1 MSGFN
6 GRALPVI
13 ALAVS
18 FSGACIFA
26 ASAQDP
32 ALEKS
37 AQDAPALDPQ
47 VQARDGEDTGSVVV
61 YDSEYFAQYNP
72 ITAEDMLNRI
82 PGTEGLVGGFG
93 NDQEERRGLRSN
105 TDQILIDGKRLTG
118 KENQS
123 SSFLEKLPA
132 KSVERIELIT
142 GNVRELD
149 TDVGVRVIN
158 VVLKEGAGRGSG
170 VAQVGTFVFSDG
182 AVVPMGSLSYSGSV
196 GNLSYNAS
204 TQLRP
209 AQSPTDV
216 VDIIRAPNGDR
227 VSVIEEERR
236 QSQRQIEA
244 RGGLTYNWESGKT
257 VQLNGLFTYFPRDN
271 FDTTTTFLDP
281 GNGSLIESGT
291 VVDNIKGDNTTWEV
305 SGDYSQSLGKSLNF
319 TGLFIYSNSG
329 IDRENQNFIQLG
341 EDRTQTGGDN
351 RDQTA
356 TEKILRGT
364 LNWNIAKK
372 HDLEL
377 GVEGA
382 INTLDKDLDFF
393 SIVNGAPVDIPIINS
408 DQKIT
413 EDRIEGFTTYSW
425 KPINGLE
432 IETGLA
438 AEYSSLTQIGSD
450 VGTERSFTF
459 VKPSLDIWYSVDSA
473 TQVWFSARRDVGQL
487 DFDDFVA
494 TVNRE
499 DNEVLSGNPELAP
512 EKSWD
517 FEVGAERRLNDGAG
531 VINGRVF
538 YRRVNDVKD
547 LIPFGLTDSQPGNLG
562 SGDHYG
568 AEIEGS
574 IRFGRF
580 TSVDAV
586 LSGSFLIQDSKVAD
600 PFTGLNR
607 RFGNQTKY
615 EYSMEARHD
624 VKSLGTSYGFDFS
637 KKGPNLESDVAEFD
651 SKSTTLD
658 ARIFLEQTI
667 TDGTILRLFWANMLK
682 ISNKRVRTVFDPT
695 QASGTIDRVE
705 FRDSERGWITGF
717 RLRTTF

>member
-1 MSGFN
+1 MLIFSAG
-6 GRALPVI
+6 AVPVV
-13 ALAVS
+13 ALAIL
-18 FSGACIFA
+18 FSGACVFM
-26 ASAQDP
+26 ASAQEVP
-32 ALEKS
+32 L
-37 AQDAPALDPQ
+37 LDPQ
-47 VQARDGEDTGSVVV
+47 VQARDGADNGSVVV
-61 YDSEYFAQYNP
+61 YDAEYFAPYNP

-82 PGTEGLVGGFG
+82 PGTEGLVGNFG
-93 NDQEERRGLRSN
+93 NQQEERRGLRSN

-158 VVLKEGAGRGSG
+158 VVLKEGAGRASG
-170 VAQVGTFVFSDG
+170 VAQIGTFVFSDG
-182 AVVPMGSLSYSGSV
+182 AVTPMGSVAYSGSV

-204 TQLRP
+204 SQLRP

-216 VDIIRAPNGDR
+216 VDIIRSPSGGR
-227 VSVIEEERR
+227 VSVIEEERN
-236 QSQRQIEA
+236 QSQRQVDA
-244 RGGLTYNWESGKT
+244 RGTLTYNWESGKT

-271 FDTTTTFLDP
+271 FDITTTLLDP
-281 GNGSLIESGT
+281 GSGPLIESGT
-291 VVDNIKGDNTTWEV
+291 IVDNIKGDNTTWEI

-319 TGLFIYSNSG
+319 TGLFIYSNSSV
-329 IDRENQNFIQLG
+329 DRENENFVQVA
-341 EDRTQTGGDN
+341 ENRTLTGGDN
-351 RDQTA
+351 RNQTA
-356 TEKILRGT
+356 AEKILRGT

-382 INTLDKDLDFF
+382 VNTLDKDLDFF
-393 SIVNGAPVDIPIINS
+393 SFVNGALIDIPIINS

-413 EDRIEGFTTYSW
+413 EDRIEGFVTHSL
-425 KPINGLE
+425 KPATGLE

-459 VKPSLDIWYSVDSA
+459 VKPSLDIWYTVDPA

-499 DNEVLSGNPELAP
+499 DNEVLSGNPKLAP

-547 LIPFGLTDSQPGNLG
+547 LVPFGLMDSQPGNLG

-568 AEIEGS
+568 GEVEGS

-580 TSVDAV
+580 TNVDAV
-586 LSGSFLIQDSKVAD
+586 ISGSFLIQNSKVAD
-600 PFTGLNR
+600 PFTGVNR

-624 VKSLGTSYGFDFS
+624 VKLLRLSYGFDFS
-637 KKGPNLESDVAEFD
+637 KKGPTLESDISEFD
-651 SKSTTLD
+651 VKSRSLD

-667 TDGTILRLFWANMLK
+667 ADGIVLRLFWANMLK
-682 ISNKRVRTVFDPT
+682 INNKRVRTVFDPN

-705 FRDSERGWITGF
+705 FRDSERGWIAGF

>member
-1 MSGFN
+1 MIRFPIQT
-6 GRALPVI
+6 LLFTTTLMV
-13 ALAVS
+13 
-18 FSGACIFA
+18 GAPLVTL
-26 ASAQDP
+26 AQDLP
-32 ALEKS
+32 SSE
-37 AQDAPALDPQ
+37 PR
-47 VQARDGEDTGSVVV
+47 VEDRGGDENASVVV
-61 YDSEYFAQYNP
+61 YDAEYFAPYNP

-170 VAQVGTFVFSDG
+170 VAQIGAFVFSDN
-182 AVVPMGSLSYSGSV
+182 AVQPMSSISYSGSA
-196 GNLSYNAS
+196 GALSYTAS
-204 TQLRP
+204 AQLRP

-216 VDIIRAPNGDR
+216 VDVITTEAGGRL
-227 VSVIEEERR
+227 SVIEEERR

-244 RGGLTYNWESGKT
+244 RGSATYGWEGGQT
-257 VQLNGLFTYFPRDN
+257 LQVNGLITHFPRN
-271 FDTTTTFLDP
+271 NADTTTTFTDP
-281 GNGSLIESGT
+281 GDGPLIEAGT
-291 VVDNIKGDNTTWEV
+291 IVDKIRGDDTTWEI
-305 SGDYSQSLGKSLNF
+305 SGDYSQALSKSMNF
-319 TGLFIYSNSG
+319 TGLFIYSHATT
-329 IDRENQNFIQLG
+329 DRANENFILTG
-341 EDRTQTGGDN
+341 LDPKEDSDLSQSGGDN
-351 RDQTA
+351 RAQTT

-364 LNWNIAKK
+364 INWSMAQN
-372 HDLEL
+372 HDLEV

-382 INTLDKDLDFF
+382 VNTLDKDLDFF
-393 SIVNGAPVDIPIINS
+393 SVVNGAQIDIPIINS
-408 DQKIT
+408 DQSIT
-413 EDRIEGFTTYSW
+413 EDRVEGFTTYSW
-425 KPINGLE
+425 KPISGLE
-432 IETGLA
+432 IETGVA
-438 AEYSSLTQIGSD
+438 AEYSNLTQIGSD

-459 VKPSLDIWYSVDSA
+459 VKPSLDVWYNADES
-473 TQVWFSARRDVGQL
+473 TQMWFSFRRDVGQL

-517 FEVGAERRLNDGAG
+517 FEVGAERRLDNGAG

-547 LIPFGLTDSQPGNLG
+547 LVPFGLTDSQPGNLG
-562 SGDHYG
+562 SGNHYG
-568 AEIEGS
+568 AELETS

-580 TSVDAV
+580 TDVDAV
-586 LSGSFLIQDSKVAD
+586 VSGSVLVQDSEVID
-600 PFTGLNR
+600 PFTGVKR
-607 RFGNQTKY
+607 RFGNQPEY
-615 EYSMEARHD
+615 ELKLEARHD
-624 VKSLGTSYGFDFS
+624 VQSLRLSYGFDLS
-637 KKGPNLESDVAEFD
+637 KKGPTLESDFDEFD
-651 SKSTTLD
+651 LKSSTLD
-658 ARIFLEQTI
+658 ARIYLEKTLLE
-667 TDGTILRLFWANMLK
+667 GTILRMFWANMLK
-682 ISNKRVRTVFDPT
+682 IRNLRTRTIFSPS
-695 QASGTIDRVE
+695 QASGNIDSIE
-705 FRDSERGWITGF
+705 YRDQERGWIAGF

>member
-1 MSGFN
+1 MSRCLGGMPSVF
-6 GRALPVI
+6 ALLLGVCGAAI
-13 ALAVS
+13 S
-18 FSGACIFA
+18 SGAV
-26 ASAQDP
+26 AQQP
-32 ALEKS
+32 SALE
-37 AQDAPALDPQ
+37 PE
-47 VQARDGEDTGSVVV
+47 VRARDADDNASVVV
-61 YDSEYFAQYNP
+61 YDSDYFAPYNP

-123 SSFLEKLPA
+123 SSFLERLPA

-158 VVLKEGAGRGSG
+158 VVLKEGTGRGSG
-170 VAQVGTFVFSDG
+170 FAQVGSFVFSDG
-182 AVVPMGSLSYSGSV
+182 AVVPMGSLSYNGSV

-204 TQLRP
+204 AQLRP

-216 VDIIRAPNGDR
+216 TDVIRNPAGDR

-236 QSQRQIEA
+236 QSQRQIEG
-244 RGGLTYNWESGKT
+244 RGALTYNWESGKT
-257 VQLNGLFTYFPRDN
+257 LQVNGLMTYFPRDN

-291 VVDNIKGDNTTWEV
+291 IVDNIKGDDTTWEI
-305 SGDYSQSLGKSLNF
+305 SGDYSQSLSKSMNF
-319 TGLFIYSNSG
+319 TGLFIYSQSG
-329 IDRENQNFIQLG
+329 VDRENKNFDQIG

-351 RDQTA
+351 RDQTS

-364 LNWNIAKK
+364 LNWDIAKK

-393 SIVNGAPVDIPIINS
+393 SIVNGAPVDIPVINS

-413 EDRIEGFTTYSW
+413 EDRVEGFTTHSW
-425 KPINGLE
+425 KPIDGLE

-438 AEYSSLTQIGSD
+438 AEYSSLTQVGSD

-459 VKPSLDIWYSVDSA
+459 VKPSLDIWYNLDEA

-568 AEIEGS
+568 AEVEGS

-600 PFTGLNR
+600 PFTGVNR
-607 RFGNQTKY
+607 RFGNQLKY

-624 VKSLGTSYGFDFS
+624 VKSLGLSYGFDFS
-637 KKGPNLESDVAEFD
+637 KKGPSIESDVAEFD
-651 SKSTTLD
+651 SKSVTMD

-667 TDGTILRLFWANMLK
+667 TDGTILRVFWANMLK
-682 ISNKRVRTVFDPT
+682 INNKRVRTVFDPN
-695 QASGTIDRVE
+695 QASGLIDRVE
-705 FRDSERGWITGF
+705 FRDSRRGWIAGF

>member
-1 MSGFN
+1 MGMLRFSG
-6 GRALPVI
+6 GALPVI
-13 ALAVS
+13 ALAIS
-18 FSGACIFA
+18 FSGACVVT
-26 ASAQDP
+26 ASAQ
-32 ALEKS
+32 EV
-37 AQDAPALDPQ
+37 PALDPQ
-47 VQARDGEDTGSVVV
+47 VQARDGADTGSVVV
-61 YDSEYFAQYNP
+61 YDAEYFAPYNP

-93 NDQEERRGLRSN
+93 NGQDERRGLRSN

-170 VAQVGTFVFSDG
+170 VAQIGTFVFSDG
-182 AVVPMGSLSYSGSV
+182 AVQPMGSVAYSGSV

-216 VDIIRAPNGDR
+216 VDVIRAPNGDR
-227 VSVIEEERR
+227 VSVIEEDRR

-244 RGGLTYNWESGKT
+244 RGALTYNWESGKT
-257 VQLNGLFTYFPRDN
+257 IQLNGLYTYFPRDN

-291 VVDNIKGDNTTWEV
+291 IVDNIKGDNTTWEI
-305 SGDYSQSLGKSLNF
+305 SGDYSQSLGKSLKF

-329 IDRENQNFIQLG
+329 TDRENENFIQVG

-351 RDQTA
+351 RDQTT

-393 SIVNGAPVDIPIINS
+393 SFVNGTVFDIPIINS

-413 EDRIEGFTTYSW
+413 EDRVEGFTTYSW
-425 KPINGLE
+425 KPITGLE

-459 VKPSLDIWYSVDSA
+459 VKPSLDVWYSLDSA

-538 YRRVNDVKD
+538 YRRVSDVKD

-568 AEIEGS
+568 AEVEGS

-580 TSVDAV
+580 TSFDAV
-586 LSGSFLIQDSKVAD
+586 LSGSVLIQDSKVAD
-600 PFTGLNR
+600 PFTGVNR

-615 EYSMEARHD
+615 EYSVEARHD
-624 VKSLGTSYGFDFS
+624 VKSLRLSYGFDFS
-637 KKGPNLESDVAEFD
+637 KKGPTLESDIAEFD
-651 SKSTTLD
+651 AKSSTLD
-658 ARIFLEQTI
+658 GRIFLEQTI
-667 TDGTILRLFWANMLK
+667 KDGMILRLFWANMFK
-682 ISNKRVRTVFDPT
+682 INNQRVRTVFDPN
-695 QASGTIDRVE
+695 QASGIIDRVE
-705 FRDSERGWITGF
+705 SRDSKRGWIAGF